1 MASKSNG
8 KARAGGGNGVMSP
21 ARSRKVGKA
30 VADSYFQRYYGA
42 HKSEIAKKR
51 HEKYH
56 SDPAHRAEVL
66 RRSAERYAKLRAEH
80 LASVAADPEPP
91 HVRGRNRPD
100 ERAVVGGQICG
111 KRGRCKGPG
120 EHDHTLK
127 VRRWVT
133 LHSVSEFA
141 ARLARNVQTVTMWEQ
156 RSVLPEPTRVDEIGR
171 RWYSVNHMNGAAA
184 LVHQFHADG
193 GRSLSELR
201 EFVHAGMG
209 EN

>member
-8 KARAGGGNGVMSP
+8 KARVGGGNGVMSP
-21 ARSRKVGKA
+21 AASRKLGKA
-30 VADSYFQRYYGA
+30 VADSYFKRYYAA
-42 HKSEIAKKR
+42 HRVAIAEKR
-51 HEKYH
+51 HAKYH

-66 RRSAERYAKLRAEH
+66 RRSAERYAQIRAKH
-80 LASVAADPEPP
+80 LTSVASHPKPP
-91 HVRGRNRPD
+91 NVRGRNRPD
-100 ERAVVGGQICG
+100 ERAVAGGEICD
-111 KRGRCKGPG
+111 KRGCCKGPG
-120 EHDHTLK
+120 AHDHGPE

-156 RSVLPEPTRVDEIGR
+156 RGVLPEPTRIDEIGR
-171 RWYSVNHMNGAAA
+171 RWYSVAHMDGAAA

-201 EFVHAGMG
+201 AFVQAGMAKV
-209 EN
+209 